1 MNKAKK
7 NVVVVGFSKIERN
20 SLSLP
25 AIENNVVHYFDSLK
39 DVIKYQGYM
48 LVIDN
53 SKNLNL
59 VDLDKRYRKSF
70 RKFEKVLIYNKDY
83 KWSYNK
89 WSRFEKINNDIFY
102 DMSYSM
108 GEEWD
113 EYKLKM
119 EQGKESIKFNCD
131 KNEKLNELVNY
142 LKDFK
147 TIKTEKIANDLNM
160 NIRSIQRYMSDLN
173 EIYNSIGY
181 DYSNNEWYF
190 IW

>member
-25 AIENNVVHYFDSLK
+25 AIENNVVHYVDEIK
-39 DVIKYQGYM
+39 EAIKYQGYM

-53 SKNLNL
+53 SKNINL

-70 RKFEKVLIYNKDY
+70 RKFEKILIYNKDY

-102 DMSYSM
+102 DMSYGM

-119 EQGKESIKFNCD
+119 EQGNEPIKFNCD
-131 KNEKLNELVNY
+131 KKEKLNELINY
-142 LKDFK
+142 LKDYK
-147 TIKTEKIANDLNM
+147 TIKTEKIVSDLNM